1 MKPLLCI
8 SHEPSVSPG
17 IASDVFDEAG
27 VPFEVMQAWEASHW
41 PDPEDIPG
49 VVVLGGEMN
58 ADDVANFPFLEQ
70 VRGFTEAVTRRGAPV
85 LGICLGAQILAIVL
99 GGSVRKSER
108 VELGFGSLDATD
120 EGRSDPVLGGFGDG
134 VDVFQWH
141 EDTFS
146 LPPESSL
153 LLSGGGFNQAFR
165 WGEKCYATQFH
176 FEVTERDVAAWVEA
190 TPPDRLS
197 DYWGWSPDDL
207 LEEVRSKLPAQQDA
221 GRAAFRR
228 WSDLVVS

>member
-1 MKPLLCI
+1 
-8 SHEPSVSPG
+8 
-17 IASDVFDEAG
+17 
-27 VPFEVMQAWEASHW
+27 MQAWEASHW

-120 EGRSDPVLGGFGDG
+120 EGTSDPVLGGFRDG

-153 LLSGGGFNQAFR
+153 LFSGGGFNQAFR

-176 FEVTERDVAAWVEA
+176 FEVTERDVAAWVQA
-190 TPPDRLS
+190 TPPDRLR
-197 DYWGWSPDDL
+197 DYWGWSPDEL

-228 WSDLVVS
+228 WSELVVS